1 MKHFIRETLEVDKVQ
16 LSAFKAGL
24 KSREFVVSLV
34 KNPPKTM
41 AKMLWKTQKYMND
54 EDTLAAIKGVEK
66 PKEKKTIEGGEKWIR
81 WNSIMLKE
89 IDEEMTKILV

>member
-1 MKHFIRETLEVDKVQ
+1 
-16 LSAFKAGL
+16 
-24 KSREFVVSLV
+24 
-34 KNPPKTM
+34 M
-41 AKMLWKTQKYMND
+41 AKMLLKTQKYMND

-66 PKEKKTIEGGEKWIR
+66 PKEKKTIEGGEKGIE